1 MTNLWTVLYFTLGIT
16 LTGLMLVLFKRLFR
30 DKLSARWHYLVWLV
44 LVVRAILPE
53 NLRLFSTGF
62 ALNTLWVSGMK
73 RLRAAVELGR
83 NSLLSTPFGMGG
95 GEISL
100 LKKMPFSAWSLTDRL
115 FAVYL
120 AGVAAVLLY
129 DALLY
134 AGLRLEIRKGAAA
147 TPSLREKIRKTAE
160 KYDLPAQKG
169 VRICKG
175 IETPFLCGMV
185 RPTLV
190 VPESMAE
197 TIDEKV
203 LLHEMLHLKHHDVF
217 VNFLLHL
224 LQALNWFNPFV
235 YWLCRI
241 IRNDSEALCDQRA
254 LERLRGEE
262 KRKYGMLLL
271 DMADSRCASRIGTT
285 SMANGARNI
294 KTRIGR
300 IADFG
305 RVPKGAA
312 FATACITVV
321 LCLASVS
328 FAYQPNYFD
337 TSKVETAEDL
347 RLTLEDA
354 RYFEI
359 PSAEMAISIF
369 YEAFEERDLAKL
381 ALTVPQEEFDTY
393 RDWALAE
400 YKAAEYPCN
409 AYLRYGTKA
418 DYKYRFYDSMKAEDF
433 YLLEQKENGSVDGV
447 LQVNEFAEGEKPI
460 TQHFLHFC
468 IFEETKGNWSVALL
482 RDESRLFDVYGAVNY
497 GIYKL
502 EEEMAQGSYRQ
513 VGDWR
518 VADAA
523 YCRQWGFL
531 FGSNDVMNSLL
542 GINQEMQFNDT
553 LAPFATHAA
562 YLEYTGTALREK
574 QNVLVAIACPQEMKE
589 DEYWESIDSFVV
601 GSGGSSSAGVAW
613 EIISTDED
621 WDGRIS
627 FAEGE
632 DSETL
637 ADAFARLETPYEV
650 RLYTNHKELLETI
663 PLKGGALD
671 AGNNPTKGNNTG
683 KRSTG
688 NNNAGAE
695 NK

>member
-16 LTGLMLVLFKRLFR
+16 LTGLMLMLFKRLFR

-44 LVVRAILPE
+44 LLVRTVLPE

-73 RLRAAVELGR
+73 RLRAAVELGQD
-83 NSLLSTPFGMGG
+83 SLLSTPFGMSG

-100 LKKMPFSAWSLTDRL
+100 LKKMPFSAWSLTDKL

-129 DALLY
+129 DAVLY
-134 AGLRLEIRKGAAA
+134 ARLRLEIRKGAAA

-160 KYDLPAQKG
+160 KYDLPKQKN

-185 RPTLV
+185 RPILV

-203 LLHEMLHLKHHDVF
+203 LLHEMLHLKHHDVL

-254 LERLRGEE
+254 LERLRGKE
-262 KRKYGMLLL
+262 KREYGMLLL

-285 SMANGARNI
+285 SMANGAKNI

-305 RVPKGAA
+305 RAPKGAA

-328 FAYQPNYFD
+328 FAYEPKYFD

-347 RLTLEDA
+347 RMTLEDA

-359 PSAEMAISIF
+359 PSAEMAISIL
-369 YEAFEERDLAKL
+369 YEAFDERDLAKL
-381 ALTVPQEEFDTY
+381 ALTVPQDEFDIY
-393 RDWALAE
+393 QDWALAE
-400 YKAAEYPCN
+400 YEAAEDTYSAC
-409 AYLRYGTKA
+409 LFYGTKA
-418 DYKYRFYDSMKAEDF
+418 DYKYRFYDSMREEDF
-433 YLLEQKENGSVDGV
+433 YLLEEQADGSIDGV
-447 LQVNEFAEGEKPI
+447 LHIYDYGTEEDPT
-460 TQHFLHFC
+460 TQHFLHFKV
-468 IFEETKGNWSVALL
+468 FEETKDNWAVALTGEET
-482 RDESRLFDVYGAVNY
+482 RTTAETGAVMDY
-497 GIYKL
+497 GSYKMQQS
-502 EEEMAQGSYRQ
+502 MAQGRYRQ
-513 VGDWR
+513 VGDWK
-518 VADAA
+518 VVDAA
-523 YCRQWGFL
+523 YCLQYGFAFDSSGVL
-531 FGSNDVMNSLL
+531 DSLL
-542 GINQEMQFNDT
+542 GINQNMQFNET
-553 LAPFATHAA
+553 ITPYPTHAA

-574 QNVLVAIACPQEMKE
+574 QSVLLAVLCPQEMSE
-589 DEYWESIDSFVV
+589 DEYWESIDSLMV
-601 GSGGSSSAGVAW
+601 GDGGSSIGVAW
-613 EIISTDED
+613 QVLRTDPS
-621 WDGRIS
+621 WDGTIDL
-627 FAEGE
+627 AYCG
-632 DSETL
+632 DSDNL
-637 ADAFARLETPYEV
+637 ADAFAHMEKPYEV
-650 RLYTNHKELLETI
+650 RLYTYQRELLETI

-671 AGNNPTKGNNTG
+671 AGNRTEGNNTE
-683 KRSTG
+683 

-695 NK
+695 NE

>member
-44 LVVRAILPE
+44 LLVRAILPE

-62 ALNTLWVSGMK
+62 ALNTLWISGMK

-134 AGLRLEIRKGAAA
+134 ARLRLEIRKGAAA

-160 KYDLPAQKG
+160 KYDLPTQKS

-185 RPTLV
+185 RPILV

-203 LLHEMLHLKHHDVF
+203 LLHEMLHLKHHDVL

-254 LERLRGEE
+254 LEKLRGEE
-262 KRKYGMLLL
+262 KREYGMLLL

-328 FAYQPNYFD
+328 FAYQPQYFD

-347 RLTLEDA
+347 RLTLE
-354 RYFEI
+354 
-359 PSAEMAISIF
+359 
-369 YEAFEERDLAKL
+369 
-381 ALTVPQEEFDTY
+381 EFDTY

-400 YKAAEYPCN
+400 YKAAEDTYH
-409 AYLRYGTKA
+409 ARLDSGTKA
-418 DYKYRFYDSMKAEDF
+418 DYTYRFYDSMEMEDF
-433 YLLEQKENGSVDGV
+433 YLLDEQADGSMDGIM
-447 LQVNEFAEGEKPI
+447 QVNELSAEKSV
-460 TQHFLHFC
+460 TQHFLHFR
-468 IFEETKGNWSVALL
+468 IFEETKGNWSIALL
-482 RDESRLFDVYGAVNY
+482 KDESRAFDIYGPVNY

-589 DEYWESIDSFVV
+589 DDYWENIDSFVV

-632 DSETL
+632 DSDNL
-637 ADAFARLETPYEV
+637 ADAFARLKTPYEV

-683 KRSTG
+683 KSSTG

>member
-44 LVVRAILPE
+44 LLVRAVLPE

-83 NSLLSTPFGMGG
+83 DSLLSTPFGMDG
-95 GEISL
+95 GEVSL

-134 AGLRLEIRKGAAA
+134 ARLRLEIRKGAAA
-147 TPSLREKIRKTAE
+147 SPSLQEKIRKTAE
-160 KYDLPAQKG
+160 KYDLPAQKN

-185 RPTLV
+185 RPILV

-203 LLHEMLHLKHHDVF
+203 LLHEMLHLKHHDVL

-254 LERLRGEE
+254 LERLRGAE
-262 KRKYGMLLL
+262 KREYGMLLL
-271 DMADSRCASRIGTT
+271 EMADSRCASRIGTT

-328 FAYQPNYFD
+328 FAYQPKYFD

-354 RYFEI
+354 RLFEI
-359 PSAEMAISIF
+359 PSAEMAISIL

-400 YKAAEYPCN
+400 YEAAEYPSN
-409 AYLRYGTKA
+409 ACLLYGTKA
-418 DYKYRFYDSMKAEDF
+418 DYKYRFYDSMKTEDF
-433 YLLEQKENGSVDGV
+433 YLLNQQADGSMDGIM
-447 LQVNEFAEGEKPI
+447 QVNEFPADAETV
-460 TQHFLHFC
+460 TQHFLHLR
-468 IFEETKGNWSVALL
+468 IFEETKGNWSIALSE
-482 RDESRLFDVYGAVNY
+482 DESRASDTYGAMDYVEY
-497 GIYKL
+497 RLKQKPT
-502 EEEMAQGSYRQ
+502 QGAYRQ
-513 VGDWR
+513 VGDWK
-518 VADAA
+518 VTDVT

-531 FGSNDVMNSLL
+531 FGGSFTIDSLF
-542 GINQEMQFNDT
+542 GTNQEMQFNET

-562 YLEYTGTALREK
+562 YLEYTGTALKEK
-574 QNVLVAIACPQEMKE
+574 QSVLLAVICPQEMSE
-589 DEYWESIDSFVV
+589 DEYWESIDSLQV

-613 EIISTDED
+613 DVISTDAD
-621 WDGRIS
+621 WDGRI
-627 FAEGE
+627 
-632 DSETL
+632 DLVNSENSDNL
-637 ADAFARLETPYEV
+637 ADAFARLEKPYEV

-671 AGNNPTKGNNTG
+671 AGSNFTGNNTG
-683 KRSTG
+683 K
-688 NNNAGAE
+688 NAGTE
-695 NK
+695 NE

>member
-44 LVVRAILPE
+44 LLVRAVLPG

-62 ALNTLWVSGMK
+62 AVNTLWVSGMK

-83 NSLLSTPFGMGG
+83 DSLLSTPFGMSG
-95 GEISL
+95 GEASL
-100 LKKMPFSAWSLTDRL
+100 LKKMPFSAWSVTDKL
-115 FAVYL
+115 FALYL
-120 AGVAAVLLY
+120 AGVAVVLLY
-129 DALLY
+129 DVLLY
-134 AGLRLEIRKGAAA
+134 AKLRLEIRKGMAAS
-147 TPSLREKIRKTAE
+147 PSLREKICRTAE
-160 KYDLPAQKG
+160 KYSLPEQKN

-185 RPTLV
+185 RPILV

-203 LLHEMLHLKHHDVF
+203 LLHEMLHLKHHDVL

-254 LERLRGEE
+254 LEHLHGEE
-262 KRKYGMLLL
+262 KREYGMLLL
-271 DMADSRCASRIGTT
+271 NMADSRCASRIGTT
-285 SMANGARNI
+285 AMANGAKNI

-328 FAYQPNYFD
+328 FAYEPKYFD

-347 RLTLEDA
+347 RKTLEDA

-359 PSAEMAISIF
+359 PSAEMAISLF
-369 YEAFEERDLAKL
+369 YEGFAEKDLAKL

-393 RDWALAE
+393 RDWALSE
-400 YKAAEYPCN
+400 YTEDTYSACLLN
-409 AYLRYGTKA
+409 GTKA
-418 DYKYRFYDSMKAEDF
+418 DYKYRFYDSMRIEDF
-433 YLLEQKENGSVDGV
+433 YLLDMQENGSVDGF
-447 LQVNEFAEGEKPI
+447 LLSNDSDYDYEEPP
-460 TQHFLHFC
+460 TQHFWYFRA
-468 IFEETKGNWSVALL
+468 FEETKGDWSVEILKE
-482 RDESRLFDVYGAVNY
+482 ESRCTDVYGAMDY
-497 GIYKL
+497 GTDWLQEKL
-502 EEEMAQGSYRQ
+502 AQGNYRQ
-513 VGDWR
+513 VGDWK

-523 YCRQWGFL
+523 YCRQVVFFL
-531 FGSNDVMNSLL
+531 NSSGVLDGLL
-542 GINQEMQFNDT
+542 GTNQKMQFNDT
-553 LAPFATHAA
+553 LAPFATHAV

-574 QNVLVAIACPQEMKE
+574 QSVLLAVLCPQEMSE
-589 DEYWESIDSFVV
+589 ADYWESIDSLQV
-601 GSGGSSSAGVAW
+601 GSGGSSSTGAAW
-613 EIISTDED
+613 EVISTDAD
-621 WDGRIS
+621 WDGTIS
-627 FAEGE
+627 FENDE
-632 DSETL
+632 NSDNL
-637 ADAFARLETPYEV
+637 ADAFARLEKPYEV
-650 RLYTNHKELLETI
+650 RLYTNQRELLETI
-663 PLKGGALD
+663 PLKGGVLD
-671 AGNNPTKGNNTG
+671 AGNNPTEG
-683 KRSTG
+683 
-688 NNNAGAE
+688 NNAGKSNTGAE
-695 NK
+695 NE

>member
-44 LVVRAILPE
+44 LLVRAILPE

-83 NSLLSTPFGMGG
+83 NSLLSTPFGMSG
-95 GEISL
+95 GEVSL

-129 DALLY
+129 DAVLY
-134 AGLRLEIRKGAAA
+134 ARLRLEIRKGAAA

-160 KYDLPAQKG
+160 KYDLPTQKS

-185 RPTLV
+185 RPILV

-203 LLHEMLHLKHHDVF
+203 LLHEMLHLKHHDVL

-254 LERLRGEE
+254 LEKLRGEE
-262 KRKYGMLLL
+262 KREYGMLLL

-328 FAYQPNYFD
+328 FAYQPQYFD

-359 PSAEMAISIF
+359 PSAEMAISIL

-418 DYKYRFYDSMKAEDF
+418 DYKYRFYDSMKMEDF
-433 YLLEQKENGSVDGV
+433 HLLKQNENGSVDGV
-447 LQVNEFAEGEKPI
+447 LQVNEFAEGERPI
-460 TQHFLHFC
+460 TQHFLHFR

-482 RDESRLFDVYGAVNY
+482 GDESRLFDVYGAVNY

-502 EEEMAQGSYRQ
+502 EEEMAQGNYRQ
-513 VGDWR
+513 VGDWK
-518 VADAA
+518 VTDAA

-531 FGSNDVMNSLL
+531 FGGSVIDSLF
-542 GINQEMQFNDT
+542 GANQKMQFNDT

-574 QNVLVAIACPQEMKE
+574 QSVLLAVLCPQEMKE

-613 EIISTDED
+613 TVISTDAD
-621 WDGRIS
+621 WDGRIDLENDENS
-627 FAEGE
+627 
-632 DSETL
+632 DNL

-683 KRSTG
+683 KSSTG

>member
-44 LVVRAILPE
+44 LLVRAILPE

-129 DALLY
+129 DTLLY
-134 AGLRLEIRKGAAA
+134 ARLRLEIRKGAAA

-160 KYDLPAQKG
+160 KYDLPMQKS

-185 RPTLV
+185 RPILV

-203 LLHEMLHLKHHDVF
+203 LLHEMLHLKHHDVP

-254 LERLRGEE
+254 LEKLRGEE
-262 KRKYGMLLL
+262 KREYGMLLL
-271 DMADSRCASRIGTT
+271 EMADSRCASRIGTT

-359 PSAEMAISIF
+359 PSAEMAISIL

-400 YKAAEYPCN
+400 YEAAEYPCN

-447 LQVNEFAEGEKPI
+447 LQVNEFAEGERPI
-460 TQHFLHFC
+460 TQHFLHFR
-468 IFEETKGNWSVALL
+468 IFEETKGNWSIALL
-482 RDESRLFDVYGAVNY
+482 GDESRVFDIYGAADYVKYRLKEN
-497 GIYKL
+497 
-502 EEEMAQGSYRQ
+502 MAQGAYRQ

-542 GINQEMQFNDT
+542 GINQEMQFNET

-574 QNVLVAIACPQEMKE
+574 QSVLLAVLCPQEMKE

-613 EIISTDED
+613 TVISTDAD
-621 WDGRIS
+621 WDGRIDLENDENS
-627 FAEGE
+627 
-632 DSETL
+632 DNL
-637 ADAFARLETPYEV
+637 ADAFARLKTPYEV

-683 KRSTG
+683 
-688 NNNAGAE
+688 NNSAGAE
-695 NK
+695 NE

>member
-44 LVVRAILPE
+44 LLVRAILPE

-62 ALNTLWVSGMK
+62 ALNTLWISGMK

-134 AGLRLEIRKGAAA
+134 ARLRLEIRKGAAA

-160 KYDLPAQKG
+160 KYDLPTQKS

-185 RPTLV
+185 RPILV

-203 LLHEMLHLKHHDVF
+203 LLHEMLHLKHHDVL

-254 LERLRGEE
+254 LEKLCGEE
-262 KRKYGMLLL
+262 KREYGMLLL

-354 RYFEI
+354 RFFEI
-359 PSAEMAISIF
+359 PSAEMAISIL

-381 ALTVPQEEFDTY
+381 ALTVPEEEFDTY

-400 YKAAEYPCN
+400 YKAAEDTYH
-409 AYLRYGTKA
+409 ARLDSGTKA
-418 DYKYRFYDSMKAEDF
+418 DYTYRFYDSMEMEDF
-433 YLLEQKENGSVDGV
+433 YLLDEQADGSMDGIM
-447 LQVNEFAEGEKPI
+447 QVNELSAEKSV
-460 TQHFLHFC
+460 TQHFLHFR
-468 IFEETKGNWSVALL
+468 IFEETKGNWSIALL
-482 RDESRLFDVYGAVNY
+482 KDESRAFDIYGPVNY

-589 DEYWESIDSFVV
+589 DDYWENIDSFVV

-632 DSETL
+632 DSDNL
-637 ADAFARLETPYEV
+637 ADAFARLKTPYEV

>member
-62 ALNTLWVSGMK
+62 ALNTLWVSWVK

-134 AGLRLEIRKGAAA
+134 VGLRLEIRKGAAA

-160 KYDLPAQKG
+160 KYDLPAQKS

-185 RPTLV
+185 RPILV

-203 LLHEMLHLKHHDVF
+203 LLHEMLHLKHHDVL

-300 IADFG
+300 LADFG

-502 EEEMAQGSYRQ
+502 EEEMAQGNYRQ
-513 VGDWR
+513 VGDWK
-518 VADAA
+518 VTDAA

-531 FGSNDVMNSLL
+531 FGGSVIDSLF
-542 GINQEMQFNDT
+542 GANQKMQFNDT

-574 QNVLVAIACPQEMKE
+574 QSVLLAVLCPQEMSE
-589 DEYWESIDSFVV
+589 DEYWESIDSLQV

-663 PLKGGALD
+663 PLEGGALD

-683 KRSTG
+683 KGSTG
-688 NNNAGAE
+688 NNSAGAE
-695 NK
+695 NE

>member
-44 LVVRAILPE
+44 LLVRAILPE

-134 AGLRLEIRKGAAA
+134 ARLRLEIRKGAAA

-160 KYDLPAQKG
+160 KYDLPAQKS

-185 RPTLV
+185 RPILV

-203 LLHEMLHLKHHDVF
+203 LLHEMLHLKHHDVL

-262 KRKYGMLLL
+262 KREYGMLLL

-359 PSAEMAISIF
+359 PSAEMAISIL

-400 YKAAEYPCN
+400 YKAAESTYH
-409 AYLRYGTKA
+409 ARLDSGTKA
-418 DYKYRFYDSMKAEDF
+418 DYTYRFYDSMKAEDF

-502 EEEMAQGSYRQ
+502 EEEMAQGNYRQ
-513 VGDWR
+513 AGDWR

-574 QNVLVAIACPQEMKE
+574 QSVLLAVLCPQEMSE
-589 DEYWESIDSFVV
+589 DEYWESIDSLQV

-621 WDGRIS
+621 WDGRIDLGNDENS
-627 FAEGE
+627 
-632 DSETL
+632 DNL

>member
-44 LVVRAILPE
+44 LLVRAILPE

-62 ALNTLWVSGMK
+62 ALNTLWISGMK

-134 AGLRLEIRKGAAA
+134 ARLRLEIRKGAAA

-160 KYDLPAQKG
+160 KYDLPTQKS

-185 RPTLV
+185 RPILV

-203 LLHEMLHLKHHDVF
+203 LLHEMLHLKHHDVL

-254 LERLRGEE
+254 LEKLRGEE
-262 KRKYGMLLL
+262 KREYGMLLL

-328 FAYQPNYFD
+328 FAYQPQYFD

-354 RYFEI
+354 RLFEI

-381 ALTVPQEEFDTY
+381 ALTVPEEEFDTY

-400 YKAAEYPCN
+400 YKAAEDTYH
-409 AYLRYGTKA
+409 ARLDSGTKA
-418 DYKYRFYDSMKAEDF
+418 DYTYRFYDSMEMEDF
-433 YLLEQKENGSVDGV
+433 YLLDYNKLYIHDLLCTYFDEIMELIAWGKFDSLTHLTYPLRYIVGEQHREVSY
-447 LQVNEFAEGEKPI
+447 
-460 TQHFLHFC
+460 
-468 IFEETKGNWSVALL
+468 
-482 RDESRLFDVYGAVNY
+482 DVYKDRVDDILKALIEQN
-497 GIYKL
+497 KAL
-502 EEEMAQGSYRQ
+502 ELNTSGLRQAIGKTMPCPTVIKRFKELGGKYLTIGSDAHR
-513 VGDWR
+513 W
-518 VADAA
+518 AD
-523 YCRQWGFL
+523 
-531 FGSNDVMNSLL
+531 
-542 GINQEMQFNDT
+542 I
-553 LAPFATHAA
+553 
-562 YLEYTGTALREK
+562 
-574 QNVLVAIACPQEMKE
+574 
-589 DEYWESIDSFVV
+589 
-601 GSGGSSSAGVAW
+601 GSGVEEGYQIAQSAGFDHITIFVNR
-613 EIISTDED
+613 EPV
-621 WDGRIS
+621 
-627 FAEGE
+627 
-632 DSETL
+632 L
-637 ADAFARLETPYEV
+637 LPLE
-650 RLYTNHKELLETI
+650 
-663 PLKGGALD
+663 
-671 AGNNPTKGNNTG
+671 
-683 KRSTG
+683 
-688 NNNAGAE
+688 
-695 NK
+695 

>member
-44 LVVRAILPE
+44 LLVRAILPE

-62 ALNTLWVSGMK
+62 ALNTLWVSWMK

-134 AGLRLEIRKGAAA
+134 ARLRLEIRKGAAA

-160 KYDLPAQKG
+160 KYDLPTQKS

-185 RPTLV
+185 RPILV

-203 LLHEMLHLKHHDVF
+203 LLHEMLHLKHHDVL

-254 LERLRGEE
+254 LERLHGEE
-262 KRKYGMLLL
+262 KREYGMLLL

-542 GINQEMQFNDT
+542 GINQEMQFNET
-553 LAPFATHAA
+553 LAPSATHAA

-574 QNVLVAIACPQEMKE
+574 QSVLLAVLCPQEMSE
-589 DEYWESIDSFVV
+589 DEYWESIDSLQV

-621 WDGRIS
+621 WDGRIDLGNDENS
-627 FAEGE
+627 
-632 DSETL
+632 DNL

>member
-1 MTNLWTVLYFTLGIT
+1 
-16 LTGLMLVLFKRLFR
+16 
-30 DKLSARWHYLVWLV
+30 
-44 LVVRAILPE
+44 
-53 NLRLFSTGF
+53 
-62 ALNTLWVSGMK
+62 
-73 RLRAAVELGR
+73 
-83 NSLLSTPFGMGG
+83 
-95 GEISL
+95 
-100 LKKMPFSAWSLTDRL
+100 
-115 FAVYL
+115 
-120 AGVAAVLLY
+120 
-129 DALLY
+129 
-134 AGLRLEIRKGAAA
+134 
-147 TPSLREKIRKTAE
+147 
-160 KYDLPAQKG
+160 
-169 VRICKG
+169 
-175 IETPFLCGMV
+175 
-185 RPTLV
+185 
-190 VPESMAE
+190 MAE

-203 LLHEMLHLKHHDVF
+203 LLHEMLHLKHHDVL

-262 KRKYGMLLL
+262 KREYGMLLL

-393 RDWALAE
+393 RDWAISEYEMAE
-400 YKAAEYPCN
+400 DTYHAR
-409 AYLRYGTKA
+409 LDSGTKA

-502 EEEMAQGSYRQ
+502 EEEMAQGNYRQ
-513 VGDWR
+513 AGDWR

-562 YLEYTGTALREK
+562 YLEYTGTALWEK

>member
-44 LVVRAILPE
+44 LLVRAILPE

-62 ALNTLWVSGMK
+62 ALNTLWISGMK

-134 AGLRLEIRKGAAA
+134 ARLRLEIRKGAAA

-160 KYDLPAQKG
+160 KYDLPTQKS

-185 RPTLV
+185 RPILV

-203 LLHEMLHLKHHDVF
+203 LLHEMLHLKHHDVL

-254 LERLRGEE
+254 LEKLRGEE
-262 KRKYGMLLL
+262 KREYGMLLL

-359 PSAEMAISIF
+359 PSAEMAISIL

-393 RDWALAE
+393 RDWAISEYEMAE
-400 YKAAEYPCN
+400 STYHAR
-409 AYLRYGTKA
+409 LDSGTKA
-418 DYKYRFYDSMKAEDF
+418 DYTYHFYDSMKAEDF
-433 YLLEQKENGSVDGV
+433 YLLNEQADGSIDGI

-460 TQHFLHFC
+460 TQHFLHFR
-468 IFEETKGNWSVALL
+468 IFEETKGSWSVALL
-482 RDESRLFDVYGAVNY
+482 GDERRLFDVYGAVNY

-502 EEEMAQGSYRQ
+502 EEEMAQGNYRQ
-513 VGDWR
+513 AGDWK
-518 VADAA
+518 VTDAA

-531 FGSNDVMNSLL
+531 FGGSVIDSLF
-542 GINQEMQFNDT
+542 GANQKMQFNDT

-562 YLEYTGTALREK
+562 YLEYTGTALWEK

-589 DEYWESIDSFVV
+589 DDYWENIDSFVV

-632 DSETL
+632 DSDNL
-637 ADAFARLETPYEV
+637 ADAFARLKTPYEV

-683 KRSTG
+683 
-688 NNNAGAE
+688 NNSAGAE
-695 NK
+695 NE

>member
-44 LVVRAILPE
+44 LLVRAILPE

-62 ALNTLWVSGMK
+62 ALNTLWVSWMK

-95 GEISL
+95 GEVSL

-134 AGLRLEIRKGAAA
+134 ARLRLEIHKGAAA
-147 TPSLREKIRKTAE
+147 TPPLREKIRKTAE
-160 KYDLPAQKG
+160 KYDLPTQKS

-185 RPTLV
+185 RPILV

-203 LLHEMLHLKHHDVF
+203 LLHEMLHLKHHDVL

-254 LERLRGEE
+254 LEKLRGEE
-262 KRKYGMLLL
+262 KREYGMLLL

-328 FAYQPNYFD
+328 FAYQPQYFD

-359 PSAEMAISIF
+359 PSAEMAISIL

-393 RDWALAE
+393 RDWAISEYEMAE
-400 YKAAEYPCN
+400 DTYHAR
-409 AYLRYGTKA
+409 LDSGTKA
-418 DYKYRFYDSMKAEDF
+418 DYKYRFYDSMRIEDF
-433 YLLEQKENGSVDGV
+433 YLLDMQEDGSVDGF
-447 LQVNEFAEGEKPI
+447 LLSNDSDYDYEEPP
-460 TQHFLHFC
+460 TQHFWYFHA
-468 IFEETKGNWSVALL
+468 FEETKGDWSVEIMKE
-482 RDESRLFDVYGAVNY
+482 ESRRTDVYGVMDY
-497 GIYKL
+497 GTYWL
-502 EEEMAQGSYRQ
+502 QEGMAQGAYRQ
-513 VGDWR
+513 VGDWK

-523 YCRQWGFL
+523 YCRQVVFFL
-531 FGSNDVMNSLL
+531 NSSGVMNSLL
-542 GINQEMQFNDT
+542 GINQTMQFNET

-574 QNVLVAIACPQEMKE
+574 QSVLLAVLCPQEMSE
-589 DEYWESIDSFVV
+589 DDYWENIVGDGGISSTGVV
-601 GSGGSSSAGVAW
+601 W
-613 EIISTDED
+613 EVISTDAD
-621 WDGRIS
+621 WDGRIDLENDENS
-627 FAEGE
+627 
-632 DSETL
+632 DNL
-637 ADAFARLETPYEV
+637 ADAFARLKTPYEV
-650 RLYTNHKELLETI
+650 RLYTNQRELLETI

-683 KRSTG
+683 KSSTG
-688 NNNAGAE
+688 NNSAGAE

>member
-44 LVVRAILPE
+44 LLVRAILPE

-134 AGLRLEIRKGAAA
+134 ARLRLEIRKGAAA

-160 KYDLPAQKG
+160 KYDLPTQKS

-185 RPTLV
+185 RPILV

-203 LLHEMLHLKHHDVF
+203 LLHEMLHLKHHDVL

-254 LERLRGEE
+254 LEKLRGEE
-262 KRKYGMLLL
+262 KREYGMLLL

-359 PSAEMAISIF
+359 PSAEMAISIL

-418 DYKYRFYDSMKAEDF
+418 DYKYRFYDSMKMEDF
-433 YLLEQKENGSVDGV
+433 HLLKQNENGSVDGV
-447 LQVNEFAEGEKPI
+447 LQVNEFAEGERPI
-460 TQHFLHFC
+460 TQHFLHFR

-482 RDESRLFDVYGAVNY
+482 GDESRLFDVYGAVNY

-502 EEEMAQGSYRQ
+502 EEEMAQGNYRQ
-513 VGDWR
+513 VGDWK
-518 VADAA
+518 VTDAA

-531 FGSNDVMNSLL
+531 FGGSVIDSLF
-542 GINQEMQFNDT
+542 GANQKMQFNDT

-574 QNVLVAIACPQEMKE
+574 QSVLLAVLCPQEMKE

-613 EIISTDED
+613 TVISTDAD
-621 WDGRIS
+621 WDGRIDLENDENS
-627 FAEGE
+627 
-632 DSETL
+632 DNL

-683 KRSTG
+683 KSSTG

>member
-44 LVVRAILPE
+44 LLVRAILPE

-62 ALNTLWVSGMK
+62 ALNTLWVSWMK

-134 AGLRLEIRKGAAA
+134 ARLRLEIRKGAAA

-160 KYDLPAQKG
+160 KYDLPTQKS

-185 RPTLV
+185 RPILV

-203 LLHEMLHLKHHDVF
+203 LLHEMLHLKHHDVL

-254 LERLRGEE
+254 LERLHGEE
-262 KRKYGMLLL
+262 KREYGMLLL

-502 EEEMAQGSYRQ
+502 EEEMAQGNYRQ
-513 VGDWR
+513 AGDWR

-562 YLEYTGTALREK
+562 YLEYTGTALWEK

-589 DEYWESIDSFVV
+589 DEYWRASTALWLAAAAAAPQAWH
-601 GSGGSSSAGVAW
+601 GRLSAQTRIGTAGLTLGMTKTATIWRMPLPVW
-613 EIISTDED
+613 KRPTRCGCIRIIRNY
-621 WDGRIS
+621 W
-627 FAEGE
+627 
-632 DSETL
+632 
-637 ADAFARLETPYEV
+637 
-650 RLYTNHKELLETI
+650 
-663 PLKGGALD
+663 
-671 AGNNPTKGNNTG
+671 
-683 KRSTG
+683 KRFR
-688 NNNAGAE
+688 
-695 NK
+695 